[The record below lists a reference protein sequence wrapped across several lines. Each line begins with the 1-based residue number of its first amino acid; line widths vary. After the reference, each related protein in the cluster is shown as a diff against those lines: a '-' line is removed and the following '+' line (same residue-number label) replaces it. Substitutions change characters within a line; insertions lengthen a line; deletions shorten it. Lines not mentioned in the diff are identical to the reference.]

1 MSFGLIIVEDRAALR
16 AVIAPSTRNLLRAAL
31 PLAVGAGVAMHFML
45 ALPWPRALLLGAAVG
60 LGATLV
66 AAFADFLGPQ
76 FPQTWW
82 FRPDSIHIQR
92 GPFDRRI
99 PWEAILRW
107 QLVPAPGTPGAH
119 FLTIWH
125 GYDDD
130 RVRASTILT
139 PRDTAP
145 DTVARALQGYQRAV

>member
-16 AVIAPSTRNLLRAAL
+16 AVIAPSTRILLRAAL
-31 PLAVGAGVAMHFML
+31 PLAVGAGVAIHLML
-45 ALPWPRALLLGAAVG
+45 ALFWPRALLLGAAVG

-99 PWEAILRW
+99 QWEAILRW
-107 QLVPAPGTPGAH
+107 QLLPAPGTPGAH

-145 DTVARALQGYQRAV
+145 DAVARALQGYQRAV